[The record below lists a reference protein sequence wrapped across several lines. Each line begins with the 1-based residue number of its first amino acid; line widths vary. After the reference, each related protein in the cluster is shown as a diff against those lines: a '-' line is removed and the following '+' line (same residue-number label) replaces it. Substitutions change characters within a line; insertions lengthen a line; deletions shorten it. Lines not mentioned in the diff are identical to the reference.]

1 MSEFQWVNSNASLR
15 KTHGKRVA
23 TVPNPREPAL
33 FDVRGGAKYLGRT
46 QSTLRHWIER
56 GHIPALKIGGR
67 VFLRRATL
75 DRFLA
80 DRELEWMQARGGPV

>member
-1 MSEFQWVNSNASLR
+1 MHRDGAIL
-15 KTHGKRVA
+15 
-23 TVPNPREPAL
+23 
-33 FDVRGGAKYLGRT
+33 DVGAAAAYLGRT

-80 DRELEWMQARGGPV
+80 DREREWMRARGGAA